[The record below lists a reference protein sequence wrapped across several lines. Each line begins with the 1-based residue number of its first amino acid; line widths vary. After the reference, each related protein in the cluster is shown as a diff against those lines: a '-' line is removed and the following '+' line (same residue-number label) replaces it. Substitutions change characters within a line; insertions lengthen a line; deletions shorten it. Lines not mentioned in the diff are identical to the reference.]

1 MGRASLFSRERAPL
15 LPERVRDAIRA
26 EQDRSE
32 VLVGWMQIAV
42 VAMFAALY
50 AISPKTFMRATTF
63 EPVPWALAAYAAFT
77 LLRLILAY
85 RMRLPA
91 WFLTLS
97 VIIDVALL
105 LGLIWT
111 FHLQYMQPPSFY
123 LKTPTLLY
131 LFFFIALRAL
141 RFEARYVLLA
151 GGAAALGWLAMVF
164 YAIDA
169 DGTQVTRNYVQY
181 LTSNSILLGAE
192 FDKVVSILVVTA
204 ILAVALMRARRLL
217 ERAVSEGAAARDLSR
232 FFAPEVARQIRGSEH
247 AIRAGDGEMREAAV
261 LFLDIRGFT
270 VIASSM
276 PPAAVMR
283 LLGEYQA
290 RLVPVIRA
298 HGGSIDKFLGDGIL
312 ATFGAAEPSET
323 YAADGLRA
331 LDAVVAAVSSWNAER
346 VAAGERAV
354 VVNGAVACGRV
365 LFGAVGD
372 ETQLEYTVL
381 GDTVNLAAKLEKHN
395 KVTGTTALTTAACQE
410 LAQGQGYA
418 GPSVPL
424 PGQRVEGVGAPVDLA
439 LLAR

>member
-1 MGRASLFSRERAPL
+1 MASDATPH
-15 LPERVRDAIRA
+15 LPERVRAAVQA

-32 VLVGWMQIAV
+32 ILIGWMQIAV

-50 AISPKTFMRATTF
+50 AVSPKTFMRATTF

-77 LLRLILAY
+77 VLRLALAY
-85 RMRLPA
+85 RMRLPG

-97 VIIDVALL
+97 VVIDVGLL

-151 GGAAALGWLAMVF
+151 GAAAALGWLAMVF
-164 YAIDA
+164 YAIAA

-204 ILAVALMRARRLL
+204 ILAVALTRARRLL
-217 ERAVSEGAAARDLSR
+217 ERAVAEGAAARDLSR

-247 AIRAGDGEMREAAV
+247 AIRAGDGEIREAAV
-261 LFLDIRGFT
+261 LFLDLRGFT
-270 VIASSM
+270 AIASTM
-276 PPAAVMR
+276 QPPAVMR

-298 HGGSIDKFLGDGIL
+298 HRGSIDKFLGDGIL

-323 YAADGLRA
+323 YAADALRA
-331 LDAVVAAVSSWNAER
+331 MHEVIRTAAEWNAER
-346 VAAGERAV
+346 SAAGEPPV

-395 KVTGTTALTTAACQE
+395 KTVGTAALTTVACQE
-410 LAQGQGYA
+410 LAGRQGYA
-418 GPSVPL
+418 AAGGL
-424 PGQRVEGVGAPVDLA
+424 LTGQKVEGVEAAVDLVV
-439 LLAR
+439 LAR